1 MVNFG
6 NKDSNISYVIDVDSE
21 LRLLRHVSKCLMD
34 WGSIGPSWILLV
46 TKLIDIAGLIISI
59 SLKYPLIYHF
69 FTIHHIY
76 HLYIIHFIV
85 T

>member
-6 NKDSNISYVIDVDSE
+6 NKDQTSVIDVDSE

-46 TKLIDIAGLIISI
+46 TILIDIAGLIISI
-59 SLKYPLIYHF
+59 SLKYPLIYHVLHN
-69 FTIHHIY
+69 TLHITY
-76 HLYIIHFIV
+76 